1 MAGAAD
7 ERGGRADAA
16 VALHPGRIQ
25 NARVVKFSRDG
36 KYLLDWGR
44 RGKGPGEFDGDG
56 KFITEWTG
64 TGAISGLAITKDQRI
79 WTGAVLRTLDGAV
92 VGRLP
97 RGEGAHGVAVS
108 DAGDVYLA
116 QLNGVVEK
124 FSKH

>member
-79 WTGAVLRTLDGAV
+79 WTGAVLRTLDWAV

-97 RGEGAHGVAVS
+97 RGEGPTAS
-108 DAGDVYLA
+108 RCPTR
-116 QLNGVVEK
+116 ET
-124 FSKH
+124 STSRS